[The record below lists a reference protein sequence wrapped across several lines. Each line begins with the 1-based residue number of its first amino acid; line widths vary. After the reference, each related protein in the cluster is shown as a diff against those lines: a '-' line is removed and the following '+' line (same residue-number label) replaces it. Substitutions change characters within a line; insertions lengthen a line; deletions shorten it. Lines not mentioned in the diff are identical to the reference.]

1 MNSPLSFLN
10 SFKPLAGKGLEIALN
25 RALAL
30 DAEAQERVK
39 GWDGRKI
46 AFKLANPPLALQV
59 TVADGKLRVGKYD
72 DTIEHDLAIDSNLTG
87 LVSQSPLMRD
97 ASNKLNGRL
106 RISGD
111 AELAREVQSLMA
123 TFDPD
128 MQLPFVKLFGDV
140 LGVQVAQVAEGAV
153 NHLKDA
159 GKSFAETSALY
170 FTEESKDIIPKVE
183 LSKFNDDVDI
193 LRDDV
198 ERIAYRIRKL
208 SQ

>member
-1 MNSPLSFLN
+1 MNSPLSFFN

-30 DAEAQERVK
+30 DADAQERVK
-39 GWDGRKI
+39 TWNGRQI

-59 TVADGKLRVGKYD
+59 TVDNGHLRVGKYEES
-72 DTIEHDLAIDSNLTG
+72 IEHDLAIDSNITG
-87 LVSQSPLMRD
+87 LVNQSPLMRD
-97 ASNKLNGRL
+97 AASKLNGRL

-123 TFDPD
+123 TFSPD
-128 MQLPFVKLFGDV
+128 MQLPFVKVFGDV
-140 LGVQVAQVAEGAV
+140 MGVQIAQVAEGAAK
-153 NHLKDA
+153 HLQDA

-170 FTEESKDIIPKVE
+170 FTEESKDIIPKIE
-183 LSKFNDDVDI
+183 LSKFNDDVDT

-208 SQ
+208 TA

>member
-1 MNSPLSFLN
+1 MNSPLSFFN
-10 SFKPLAGKGLEIALN
+10 AFKPMAGKGLEMALN
-25 RALAL
+25 RALSL
-30 DAEAQERVK
+30 DAEAQERVNQ
-39 GWDGRKI
+39 WDGRKI

-59 TVADGKLRVGKYD
+59 TVDNGKLRVGKYD

-87 LVSQSPLMRD
+87 LVNQSPLMRD
-97 ASNKLNGRL
+97 ASRKLNGRL

-123 TFDPD
+123 TFEPD

-140 LGVQVAQVAEGAV
+140 WGVQIAQVAEGAA
-153 NHLKDA
+153 NHLRDA
-159 GKSFAETSALY
+159 GKSLAETGALY
-170 FTEESKDIIPKVE
+170 FTEESKDIISKVE
-183 LSKFNDDVDI
+183 LGKFNDDVDT

-208 SQ
+208 TA